1 MVRGRVQKRR
11 YREDELEFSIKK
23 INLLSSVKDELIN
36 SVTLKISPDNIN
48 LQLIDELRDMINEN
62 KGSSELKFMF
72 IDHDEKISL
81 PMFSR
86 TIRVRLNNDF
96 ISYLDDN
103 PSIEYKVN

>member
-1 MVRGRVQKRR
+1 
-11 YREDELEFSIKK
+11 
-23 INLLSSVKDELIN
+23 
-36 SVTLKISPDNIN
+36 
-48 LQLIDELRDMINEN
+48 MINEN